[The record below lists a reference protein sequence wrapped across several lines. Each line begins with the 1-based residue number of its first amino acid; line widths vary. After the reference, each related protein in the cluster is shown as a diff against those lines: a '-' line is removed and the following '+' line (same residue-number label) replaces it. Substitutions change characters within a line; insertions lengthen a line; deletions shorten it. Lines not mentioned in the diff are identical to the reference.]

1 MENGPQKPLR
11 DAKYVMERG
20 SVGETKAREIMR
32 MVGVIRLG
40 DGKNSSVRVD
50 DDDLET
56 WIEAQK
62 VSPEGNEKWQKS
74 ISAPGRPTTK
84 RTSSTPTEDAS
95 ANPRVAEIKTQ
106 LLE

>member
-11 DAKYVMERG
+11 DAKYVMERC

-50 DDDLET
+50 DDDLEA
-56 WIEAQK
+56 WIEERK
-62 VSPEGNEKWQKS
+62 IILEGKEKWQRS
-74 ISAPGRPTTK
+74 INAPSRPTTK